1 MRANASW
8 ALSDRWRTHRVP
20 AGVCDSYASTKKAH
34 VVEALLVVFLLVA
47 QSASAAQSA
56 GVFRLAGVS
65 VVGSKRYDASEI
77 ARATGLKVAE
87 SLTVD
92 SLKQA
97 ASRLGSMGVF
107 AQVNYRY
114 ATRGNTM
121 TVVFTVEDAGRFLPC
136 TFENLV
142 WFSPQELREGLRS
155 RVPLFDG
162 YAPPGG
168 TMLDLISAAL
178 AAMLETRGIRA
189 QVQVSAQGP
198 IGGPVQSMQ
207 FRAVGVPMPVRRV
220 EFTGVEKVD
229 PALLQEAARP
239 LLDKDYEASFI
250 GDFSRRGVAAVYRQ
264 RGYLRAEFGDP
275 VPHLL
280 TGDSTPN
287 SVAVTIP
294 VSEGEQYRLKEIA
307 WSGDSAIPYSD
318 LEKSLHVAIGSP
330 LNAVQLEQDVLSLL
344 LLFHPKGYLTADVRP
359 KAILDDTSHS
369 AVYQIQ
375 IRQGDLYRLGKLE
388 VAGLDDARAR
398 SLVQLS
404 RLRPGDPYDATYWN
418 KFLQEAA
425 RQLPPTT
432 SGWKFHPEQTIHADT
447 KTVDVRLTFAPVAIS
462 R

>member
-1 MRANASW
+1 LLEAS
-8 ALSDRWRTHRVP
+8 
-20 AGVCDSYASTKKAH
+20 
-34 VVEALLVVFLLVA
+34 LVVFLLVA
-47 QSASAAQSA
+47 QSGLPAQSA
-56 GVFRLAGVS
+56 GAFRLAGVS
-65 VVGSKRYDASEI
+65 VVGSKRFDASEI
-77 ARATGLKVAE
+77 ARATGLKVGAN
-87 SLTVD
+87 LTLD
-92 SLKQA
+92 SLKEA

-114 ATRGNTM
+114 ATRGDTM
-121 TVVFTVEDAGRFLPC
+121 TVVFTVEDAARFLPC

-162 YAPPGG
+162 NAPPGG
-168 TMLDLISAAL
+168 TMLDLISTAL
-178 AAMLETRGIRA
+178 AAMLEMRGIRA
-189 QVQVSAQGP
+189 QVQASPQGP

-220 EFTGVEKVD
+220 EFTAVEKVG

-239 LLDKDYEASFI
+239 LLDKDYDASFI
-250 GDFSRRGVAAVYRQ
+250 RAFSRGGVAVVYRE

-294 VSEGEQYRLKEIA
+294 VTEGEQYRLKEIA

-344 LLFHPKGYLTADVRP
+344 LLFHPKGYLTADARP
-359 KAILDDTSHS
+359 QAILDDATHS

-388 VAGLDDARAR
+388 IAGLDDARAR
-398 SLVQLS
+398 SLEQLS
-404 RLRPGDPYDATYWN
+404 RLRPGDPYDSTYWN
-418 KFLQEAA
+418 KFMQEVA

-432 SGWKFHPEQTIHADT
+432 SGWKLRPEQTIHADT
-447 KTVDVRLTFAPVAIS
+447 KTVDVRLTFAPMAIS